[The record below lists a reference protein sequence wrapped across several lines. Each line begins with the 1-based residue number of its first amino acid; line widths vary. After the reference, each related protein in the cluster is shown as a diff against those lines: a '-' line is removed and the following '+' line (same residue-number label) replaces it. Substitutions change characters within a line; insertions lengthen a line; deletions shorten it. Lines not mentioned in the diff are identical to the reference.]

1 MIKLITLSLLCINIY
16 ALQDTN
22 TTHVFTSLQNDSLFH
37 AQREEGISVYDA
49 IQRAIA
55 HSPKIKAAN
64 EVVLQDKEKLNE
76 AKAYHLPTVDLT
88 GDTGREIR
96 QLKTDDSDPKVL
108 AVTTTKSTYKK
119 IDVYFS
125 INENLWAGGSIE
137 NSIDEKDANLKA
149 SLFNYRDKLES
160 LVEDTVNAYFQVVY
174 GEIALKISKKNMKN
188 YEKILKIVTIKE
200 KNGAATTGDV
210 NFIQANV
217 DNARTELIQ
226 REKTLSDA
234 KAMYEYLLQTKDKEL
249 MPYEVEFPLYS
260 ADLNTSLND
269 AQQYNAKLLAQRA
282 YIKSTK
288 LGFLASKGK
297 FSPKIDLSLNAESRD
312 QFDISTGQTNKLNA
326 LITFSYNLYNGG
338 RDEANAVRLLSK
350 MREQKFLYQD
360 IQRNLIFDIRVLNRS
375 LSSLNQSLALTQ
387 SEVLASRK
395 VVNSYW
401 IAFQHGT
408 QDLQALQLAQRNLNS
423 AEQNYAKYKRDL
435 ILNNFSLMRKTG
447 VLLKFIKLPYKK
459 HADEFHGSMNLFYGF
474 EDLK

>member
-1 MIKLITLSLLCINIY
+1 MIRLIIFSLLYINIY
-16 ALQDTN
+16 AIQDLN
-22 TTHVFTSLQNDSLFH
+22 TSPTVSLQNDPLFH

-64 EVVLQDKEKLNE
+64 EVVIQDKEKLNE
-76 AKAYHLPTVDLT
+76 AKSYHLPTIDLT

-96 QLKTDDSDPKVL
+96 QLKTDDSNPQVL
-108 AVTTTKSTYKK
+108 ATSTTKSTYKK
-119 IDVYFS
+119 VDVYLA

-149 SLFNYRDKLES
+149 SLFNYRDKLEA
-160 LVEDTVNAYFQVVY
+160 LVEDTVNAYFQLVY
-174 GEIALKISKKNMKN
+174 AEIALKISEKNMKN
-188 YEKILKIVTIKE
+188 YEKILKIVSIKE

-210 NFIQANV
+210 NFIRANV
-217 DNARTELIQ
+217 DNARTELVQ
-226 REKTLSDA
+226 RQKTLSDA

-249 MPYEVEFPLYS
+249 MPYEVEHPLYS

-269 AQQYNAKLLAQRA
+269 AQQYNARLLAQKA

-288 LGFLASKGK
+288 LGFLAIKGK

-312 QFDISTGQTNKLNA
+312 QFDVSTGQTNKLNA
-326 LITFSYNLYNGG
+326 LITFSYNLYSGG
-338 RDEANAVRLLSK
+338 RDEANAIRLLSK

-360 IQRNLIFDIRVLNRS
+360 LQRNLKFDIRVLNRS

-395 VVNSYW
+395 VVDSYW

-423 AEQNYAKYKRDL
+423 AEQNYAQYKRDL

-459 HADEFHGSMNLFYGF
+459 HADEFQGSMNLFYGF
-474 EDLK
+474 DDLK